1 MLIIHAVQKL
11 LNTSKI
17 QTGQYIT
24 KAAEGQLL
32 HSWYAG
38 LFSST
43 FTGKLMIMY
52 VHESSMLTIV
62 CRGKTVKATRPQFA
76 ERLPALLQRY
86 HFAAAFMEA
95 EMKEANGYVVA
106 KTSSRSMLGRMN
118 QMRYQLEYD
127 CSRFPTYES
136 ISLDL
141 LEDRMMDFLYDLGKH
156 KYTSPERYWKEA
168 GLIFP

>member
-52 VHESSMLTIV
+52 VHEPSMLTVV
-62 CRGKTVKATRPQFA
+62 CRGKTVKATWPQFM
-76 ERLPALLQRY
+76 ERLPVLLQRY
-86 HFAAAFMEA
+86 HFSAAFIEA

-106 KTSSRSMLGRMN
+106 KTSSRSMLGRMI
-118 QMRYQLEYD
+118 QMRYTLEHN
-127 CSRFPTYES
+127 CSRFPTYET

-141 LEDRMMDFLYDLGKH
+141 LEDVMMDMLYDIGKH
-156 KYTSPERYWKEA
+156 KYTSPTLYWQGA
-168 GLIFP
+168 GLM